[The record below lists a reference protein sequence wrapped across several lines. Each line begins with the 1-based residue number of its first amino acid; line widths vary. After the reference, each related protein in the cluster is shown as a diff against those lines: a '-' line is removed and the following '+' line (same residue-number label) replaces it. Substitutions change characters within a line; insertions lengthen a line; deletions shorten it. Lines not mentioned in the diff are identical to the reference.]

1 MQPIGFSSK
10 RASEMMRRIGVDV
23 LIASSPENVFYAS
36 GLPTTYATI
45 NPILSALSNQ
55 YPNIVVIPVDGEECL
70 IAWQL
75 FRSVEKV
82 SWIKKVSSIL
92 SRDEALQR
100 LESIIKQVLP
110 GEGTI
115 GIESMMPIFLRDF
128 LVRALPDIKIR
139 ISDDIFTDMR
149 LEKSEEEIR
158 RIQEATMAA
167 ERAMEE
173 TMGSIQEGISTLELA
188 KIATLALAHEGTASP
203 SHISISV
210 GDSDPEYPDARTMVR
225 RGDIAKLDLGAVY
238 EGYCAD
244 VSRHAT
250 IDAVP
255 IEAELLSRLMAEV
268 QETCANAIKPG
279 TKPEEAVDMAYSLF
293 QKRGGQGFFFISIHS
308 IGISVEDYT
317 FYDTVMGSSGRPFKE
332 NMVLDIEASTI
343 LRQHGFIGV
352 ADPYL
357 VTNEGC
363 RRMSRLEKQI
373 FRLSERKRR

>member
-1 MQPIGFSSK
+1 MQPIGFNSK
-10 RASEMMRRIGVDV
+10 RASEMMHRYGIDV

-36 GLPTTYATI
+36 GLPTTHGTI
-45 NPILSALSNQ
+45 NPILPALSNQ
-55 YPNIVVIPVDGEECL
+55 YPNIVVATVDGEEYL

-100 LESIIKQVLP
+100 LESIMKQALP
-110 GEGTI
+110 GEGTV
-115 GIESMMPIFLRDF
+115 GVESTMPIYLRDF
-128 LVRALPDIKIR
+128 LVRALPDVRIR

-173 TMGSIQEGISTLELA
+173 TIQSIQEGISTLELA

-210 GDSDPEYPDARTMVR
+210 GDSDPEYPDANTTVR
-225 RGDIAKLDLGAVY
+225 RGDIAKLDIGAVY
-238 EGYCAD
+238 QGYCAD

-250 IDAVP
+250 ANTAP
-255 IEAELLSRLMAEV
+255 IEAEILSRLMAEV
-268 QETCANAIKPG
+268 QETCANAIKPE
-279 TKPEEAVDMAYSLF
+279 TKPEEAVDKAYSIF

-332 NMVLDIEASTI
+332 NMILDIEASTI
-343 LRQHGFIGV
+343 LPQHGFIGV

-357 VTNEGC
+357 ITKEGSK
-363 RRMSRLEKQI
+363 RMSRLEKRI
-373 FRLSERKRR
+373 FRLSQRK

>member
-1 MQPIGFSSK
+1 MQPIGFNGK
-10 RASEMMRRIGVDV
+10 RASEMMRRCGIDV
-23 LIASSPENVFYAS
+23 LIASSLENVFYAS
-36 GLPTTYATI
+36 GLPTTHGTI
-45 NPILSALSNQ
+45 NPILPALSNQ
-55 YPNIVVIPVDGEECL
+55 YPNIVVVTVDGEEYL

-100 LESIIKQVLP
+100 LESIMKQALP
-110 GEGTI
+110 GEGI
-115 GIESMMPIFLRDF
+115 VGVESTMPIYLRDF
-128 LVRALPDIKIR
+128 LVKALPDVRIR

-158 RIQEATMAA
+158 RIQEATMGA
-167 ERAMEE
+167 ERAIEE
-173 TMGSIQEGISTLELA
+173 TMESIQEGISALELA
-188 KIATLALAHEGTASP
+188 KIAALALAHEGTASP

-210 GDSDPEYPDARTMVR
+210 GDSDPEYPDANTIVR
-225 RGDIAKLDLGAVY
+225 RGDIAKLDIGAVY
-238 EGYCAD
+238 QGYCAD

-250 IDAVP
+250 ANAAP
-255 IEAELLSRLMAEV
+255 IEAEILSRLMAEV

-279 TKPEEAVDMAYSLF
+279 AKPEEAVDIAYNTF

-317 FYDTVMGSSGRPFKE
+317 FYDTVMGSSGRTFKE

-343 LRQHGFIGV
+343 LPQHGFIGV

-357 VTNEGC
+357 ITKEGSK
-363 RRMSRLEKQI
+363 RMSRLEKRI
-373 FRLSERKRR
+373 FRLGQRK